1 MKTKKSPS
9 LPASRKRKAAV
20 PSEPLAEVNPKLELI
35 QTLIP
40 IALECVEEILQQ
52 EVQQLAG
59 LRYARDDRCREY
71 KRWGR
76 QRGSVYLG
84 DQKVPLQVPRV
95 RNVARQQEIP
105 LANYHHLQRPA
116 ALENQLFVRIIRG
129 LSCRQYE
136 RASRLVPQAFGLSR
150 SQISRRFIRQSAK
163 KLQALLE
170 RRLESYTFAALVL
183 DGKTFGEAQMIIALG
198 ITCTGE
204 KVVLGFVESG
214 TENSRVCAE
223 FLQSLVAR
231 GLSYQQ
237 GLLAVIDGSKGL
249 RKAIT
254 EAFGER
260 VAVQR
265 CQWHKR
271 ENVVAYLPKAQQET
285 MRQKLQQAYEQPTHE
300 QAKNELLKIRRELQ
314 HLNQSAVA
322 SLEEGL
328 EETLTLHR
336 LGLFKELGVS
346 LKTTNCLESINAQLE
361 RLTRKVTHW
370 RNSSQRQR
378 WLASALLEIEPSLR
392 RIKGYRHLPQLQVAL
407 QRDLKLTLQT

>member
-1 MKTKKSPS
+1 MKIKNLSS
-9 LPASRKRKAAV
+9 LPARRQRKIAI
-20 PSEPLAEVNPKLELI
+20 PSESRTNVNPKLELI

-40 IALECVEEILQQ
+40 IALECVQEILQQ
-52 EVQQLAG
+52 EVEQLAG
-59 LRYARDDRCREY
+59 PRYSHDDAKGEY
-71 KRWGR
+71 KRWGQ

-84 DQKVPLQVPRV
+84 DQKVPIQVPRV
-95 RNVARQQEIP
+95 RNVQQRQEIP
-105 LANYHHLQRPA
+105 LMNYHHLQRPV
-116 ALENQLFVRIIRG
+116 ALEDQLFVRIIRG

-150 SQISRRFIRQSAK
+150 NQISRRFIRQSAK
-163 KLQALLE
+163 KLKALLE

-183 DGKTFGEAQMIIALG
+183 DGKTFGDAQMIIALG
-198 ITCTGE
+198 ITRTGE

-214 TENSRVCAE
+214 TENSRVCTE

-231 GLSYQQ
+231 GLSAQH

-254 EAFGER
+254 EVFGDR
-260 VAVQR
+260 VVVQR

-271 ENVVAYLPKAQQET
+271 ENVIAYLPKAQQEP
-285 MRQKLQQAYEQPTHE
+285 MRQKLQQAYEQPTYE
-300 QAKNELLKIRRELQ
+300 QAHGALLKIRRELQ
-314 HLNQSAVA
+314 SLNQSAVK
-322 SLEEGL
+322 SLDEGL

-346 LKTTNCLESINAQLE
+346 LKTTNSLESINAQLE

-378 WLASALLEIEPSLR
+378 WLASALLEIEPNLR
-392 RIKGYRHLPQLQVAL
+392 RIKGYRHLPQLQMAL
-407 QRDLKLTLQT
+407 QRNLKIAFQP